1 MKTLPKYLQDQ
12 KNEMTYVLH
21 GDYYFP
27 DLKLSNSDK
36 TPISHYGRMRLK
48 HLQMNRPGRY
58 TRLLLSGM
66 LCTHLAEIDKT
77 CQERMYRMTRQTAIA
92 EGINEAMKTKDP
104 MAWVARMIDIRH
116 QVEEVILAEL
126 IYE

>member
-48 HLQMNRPGRY
+48 HLQMNRPGR
-58 TRLLLSGM
+58 
-66 LCTHLAEIDKT
+66 
-77 CQERMYRMTRQTAIA
+77 
-92 EGINEAMKTKDP
+92 
-104 MAWVARMIDIRH
+104 
-116 QVEEVILAEL
+116 ILACFYPECSAHIWL
-126 IYE
+126 RSIKHVRKGCTE